1 MGEGAT
7 SLESAIAS
15 GQLPIFAQLRF
26 IFGSKAF
33 SNEWS
38 SCLASFQVI
47 GCRST
52 LIYILFAFEKSCIF
66 NCLLRLF
73 LVHGHCGLSV
83 VIYCTSAIYRCTVWL
98 GLMYWVSR
106 LHHESSSLLKCV
118 HWSSWFESRHEF
130 LKLWQC
136 SLDNLLWLIHCLCYM
151 EMVVVHHEMFSLYPS
166 LMLWA
171 ILRYRWRSHY
181 GRRLSV
187 YLSNYLSGSRR
198 VKVMMVQSHIRR
210 CCCDLSRFRR
220 SGSKHIMHNELT
232 HGIIGSSWVES
243 WLSWPC

>member
-1 MGEGAT
+1 MSEGAT

-15 GQLPIFAQLRF
+15 WQLPILAQLRF

-33 SNEWS
+33 SDEWS
-38 SCLASFQVI
+38 RCLASFQVI

-52 LIYILFAFEKSCIF
+52 RIYILFAFEKSCIF
-66 NCLLRLF
+66 NYCLLRLF
-73 LVHGHCGLSV
+73 LVYGHHCLSV
-83 VIYCTSAIYRCTVWL
+83 VIYCTNAIYSCTVWL
-98 GLMYWVSR
+98 CLMYWVSR
-106 LHHESSSLLKCV
+106 LHHESSSLRS
-118 HWSSWFESRHEF
+118 SSWFESRHEF
-130 LKLWQC
+130 LKLWHY
-136 SLDNLLWLIHCLCYM
+136 SLDNLLWLIHCLCNM

-198 VKVMMVQSHIRR
+198 VKVMMVGSHIRR

-220 SGSKHIMHNELT
+220 SGSEHIMHNELT
-232 HGIIGSSWVES
+232 DGIIGSSWVES